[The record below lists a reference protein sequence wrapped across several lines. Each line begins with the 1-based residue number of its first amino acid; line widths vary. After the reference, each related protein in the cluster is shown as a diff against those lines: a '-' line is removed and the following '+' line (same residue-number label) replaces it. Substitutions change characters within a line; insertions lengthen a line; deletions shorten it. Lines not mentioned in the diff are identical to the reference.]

1 MLKHFV
7 PVLEGRHIPDDRIGV
22 CKRIGDAF
30 AGSFSGFVVI
40 ETEIDAPDVRTMREN
55 VLQRFVGYAA
65 ERNVGAGFPFLGI
78 QIDEREQINRRLKD
92 EQPIRCTVKAETVG
106 FF

>member
-1 MLKHFV
+1 MG
-7 PVLEGRHIPDDRIGV
+7 ED
-22 CKRIGDAF
+22 
-30 AGSFSGFVVI
+30 
-40 ETEIDAPDVRTMREN
+40 

-78 QIDEREQINRRLKD
+78 QVDEREQINRRFED